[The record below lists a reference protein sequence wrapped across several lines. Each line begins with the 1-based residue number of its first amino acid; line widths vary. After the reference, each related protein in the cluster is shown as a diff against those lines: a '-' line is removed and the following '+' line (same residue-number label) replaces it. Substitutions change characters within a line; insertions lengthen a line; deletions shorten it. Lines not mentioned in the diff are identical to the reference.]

1 VKTDSKTSSPAPP
14 PSRFDSRQAILQL
27 RVNEAAQALHNQG
40 IRPTVTRIRTAL
52 GGGSP
57 NDLAPALKQ
66 WRDVEFPKLS
76 AAAGA
81 TPVSASPTKLPLQIA
96 DLSQEL
102 WQRALAAAVLEV
114 KLGATSRD
122 VAARTAEAQ
131 SLREQLSSVR
141 DQLQR
146 ESLAYGELR
155 AQAARHEA
163 IAREALSREQA
174 SASRERSLIREVG
187 TLRQRIAELQALT
200 EQNRRPERTPVATR
214 KTSKAGKVRRPD
226 SSRLTRISPS
236 RKTQSPTNRTNKI
249 HSTRRHQKR
258 RGVR

>member
-1 VKTDSKTSSPAPP
+1 MKIDSKTFLSAPP
-14 PSRFDSRQAILQL
+14 LSRFDSRKALLQL

-40 IRPTVTRIRTAL
+40 IRPTVTRIRSAL

-76 AAAGA
+76 AAAGI
-81 TPVSASPTKLPLQIA
+81 TSLKASPTNLPPQIT
-96 DLSQEL
+96 DLAQEL

-131 SLREQLSSVR
+131 SLREQLSAVR

-155 AQAARHEA
+155 AQATRHEV

-187 TLRQRIAELQALT
+187 TLRQRISELEAVT
-200 EQNRRPERTPVATR
+200 EQNRRTERTRVATR
-214 KTSKAGKVRRPD
+214 KTAKAGKVRRPD
-226 SSRLTRISPS
+226 SAHTSRNTRR
-236 RKTQSPTNRTNKI
+236 RKAQSATHRTDKRR
-249 HSTRRHQKR
+249 STRRRQ
-258 RGVR
+258 